1 MLLVP
6 SSESSLYG
14 EMMSMAR
21 MDGWEALYNINAGTH
36 VSYHECDALSVE

>member
-21 MDGWEALYNINAGTH
+21 MDGWEALYNIMQ
-36 VSYHECDALSVE
+36 VLVYHIMNVMLLLC